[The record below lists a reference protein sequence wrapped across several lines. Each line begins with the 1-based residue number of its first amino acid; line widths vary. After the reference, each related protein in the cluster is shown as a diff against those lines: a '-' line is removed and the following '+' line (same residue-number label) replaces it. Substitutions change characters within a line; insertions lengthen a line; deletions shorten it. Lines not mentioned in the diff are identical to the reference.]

1 MPNLTIQ
8 QKQNLPDVDTTANQ
22 GYVESL
28 NNHTKK
34 INKTK
39 EQEKRKHK
47 LFQFCNYFLQ
57 KNHNPALSLSHH
69 IYSDR
74 KKVIYCFVPKVAC
87 TN

>member
-34 INKTK
+34 INKNKRARKTK
-39 EQEKRKHK
+39 
-47 LFQFCNYFLQ
+47 
-57 KNHNPALSLSHH
+57 A
-69 IYSDR
+69 
-74 KKVIYCFVPKVAC
+74 
-87 TN
+87 